1 MAPQGRGQPHCGAGA
16 IPHPSP
22 RLPGCGA
29 GAAEPGEGGQEGRGW
44 APGPSPAPGSGT
56 SLRAGRVGG
65 EGGARRPPPGGT
77 ASLSAPRQPGGKRAP
92 SQRAACRGWARGH
105 ALLPRPLL
113 APLSSA
119 PHPAWRTRGPEHWAG
134 VRPWPCGHWPS
145 LPWRVTKA
153 PGLSTGPRLAAPAAQ
168 ASGPDPEG
176 PSSWTSRQ
184 AHGPCPRPRLQACAQ
199 VPRGGSRADRG
210 DRRPLGLGP
219 NLTPA

>member
-1 MAPQGRGQPHCGAGA
+1 MGGRLVPRQLLAAG
-16 IPHPSP
+16 HPCA
-22 RLPGCGA
+22 LGGWA
-29 GAAEPGEGGQEGRGW
+29 GRGEGGGPRREGL
-44 APGPSPAPGSGT
+44 PAS
-56 SLRAGRVGG
+56 
-65 EGGARRPPPGGT
+65 PPPGSPE
-77 ASLSAPRQPGGKRAP
+77 ASEPPLREQPA
-92 SQRAACRGWARGH
+92 RGWARGH

-119 PHPAWRTRGPEHWAG
+119 AHPAWRTRGPEHWAG

-184 AHGPCPRPRLQACAQ
+184 AHCPCPRPRLQACAQ
-199 VPRGGSRADRG
+199 GPQRGQQGRQ
-210 DRRPLGLGP
+210 RRPPTTGAGP
-219 NLTPA
+219 QPHPCTNAGRPSGGEP